1 MTQLTYNRDKVLRK
15 IQEMSAEKLHFFY
28 IKMLGWNLISEI
40 YRPLGLYET
49 SLKMTAMSEAVSKMA
64 EDATNILFDRFYKDW
79 ATSKLHDS
87 HFGWLSQN
95 NHKQVIYTWLL
106 LTSSTSFTSPQLP
119 AAPASNPNAR
129 LFLTY
134 SETSLPE
141 APVSVQ
147 ECFKYIHLYFQMTEF
162 DEATKVEQVRY
173 LRTMWE
179 TREKFRH
186 KLVKKI
192 TKNSSEISDW
202 LYGQLAKTNLFNF
215 DKLSY
220 SSFQEKS
227 ELLIAVI
234 LASEYNELE
243 LTALLD
249 RIYNSYSQ
257 KKFQEKPADQKGANM
272 WLSSEQIRML
282 KSISKHKKLSE
293 KDSLSALIND
303 AYLKIID

>member
-1 MTQLTYNRDKVLRK
+1 
-15 IQEMSAEKLHFFY
+15 
-28 IKMLGWNLISEI
+28 
-40 YRPLGLYET
+40 
-49 SLKMTAMSEAVSKMA
+49 
-64 EDATNILFDRFYKDW
+64 
-79 ATSKLHDS
+79 
-87 HFGWLSQN
+87 
-95 NHKQVIYTWLL
+95 
-106 LTSSTSFTSPQLP
+106 
-119 AAPASNPNAR
+119 
-129 LFLTY
+129 
-134 SETSLPE
+134 
-141 APVSVQ
+141 
-147 ECFKYIHLYFQMTEF
+147 MTEF
-162 DEATKVEQVRY
+162 DEATKIEQVRY

-192 TKNSSEISDW
+192 TKNSNEISDW
-202 LYGQLAKTNLFNF
+202 LYGQVAKANLFNF

-234 LASEYNELE
+234 LASEFNELE

-303 AYLKIID
+303 AYLKLID

>member
-1 MTQLTYNRDKVLRK
+1 MD
-15 IQEMSAEKLHFFY
+15 
-28 IKMLGWNLISEI
+28 
-40 YRPLGLYET
+40 
-49 SLKMTAMSEAVSKMA
+49 
-64 EDATNILFDRFYKDW
+64 
-79 ATSKLHDS
+79 TSKLHDH

-106 LTSSTSFTSPQLP
+106 LTSSTAFTLPQLP
-119 AAPASNPNAR
+119 AVRYRNSR
-129 LFLTY
+129 LLLTY
-134 SETSLPE
+134 SEILLPE

-147 ECFKYIHLYFQMTEF
+147 ECFKYIHLYFQITGYS
-162 DEATKVEQVRY
+162 EANKIDQALY
-173 LRTMWE
+173 LRKSWE
-179 TREKFRH
+179 NIEKFKH
-186 KLVKKI
+186 KLLKKI
-192 TKNSSEISDW
+192 TKNSNEISDW
-202 LYGQLAKTNLFNF
+202 LYGQLEKVNLFNF
-215 DKLSY
+215 GKLSY

-227 ELLIAVI
+227 ELLIAAI
-234 LASEYNELE
+234 LASEFRELE

-303 AYLKIID
+303 AYLKLID